1 MIDIHCRHC
10 GEPMELDELHR
21 AIDYTTDGSQLI
33 GYQKAAKRFAAY
45 GCGYEYK
52 THCDRP
58 MVDPDAAMK
67 SGVMQD
73 LSDHPDEWGNL
84 DLF

>member
-21 AIDYTTDGSQLI
+21 AIDHTTENAPLI
-33 GYQKAAKRFAAY
+33 GYQNAGKRFAAY

-58 MVDPDAAMK
+58 MVDPEMAGKAA
-67 SGVMQD
+67 VMQD
-73 LSDHPDEWGNL
+73 LSDHPEEWGNL

>member
-1 MIDIHCRHC
+1 MDIHCRHC
-10 GEPMELDELHR
+10 GEPLEHDELHL
-21 AIDYTTDGSQLI
+21 AIDHTTENAPLI
-33 GYQKAAKRFAAY
+33 GYQKAGKRFAAY

-67 SGVMQD
+67 SEIMQD
-73 LSDHPDEWGNL
+73 LSDHPEEWGNL

>member
-1 MIDIHCRHC
+1 
-10 GEPMELDELHR
+10 MEHDDLHL
-21 AIDYTTDGSQLI
+21 AIDHTTENAPLI
-33 GYQKAAKRFAAY
+33 GYQNAGKRFAAY

-58 MVDPDAAMK
+58 MVDPDVAMK
-67 SGVMQD
+67 AGVMQD
-73 LSDHPDEWGNL
+73 LSDHPEEWGNL

>member
-21 AIDYTTDGSQLI
+21 AIDYTTEGTPFI
-33 GYQKAAKRFAAY
+33 GYDNAGKRFAAY

-67 SGVMQD
+67 AGVMQD
-73 LSDHPDEWGNL
+73 LSEHPEEWGNL
-84 DLF
+84 DGF